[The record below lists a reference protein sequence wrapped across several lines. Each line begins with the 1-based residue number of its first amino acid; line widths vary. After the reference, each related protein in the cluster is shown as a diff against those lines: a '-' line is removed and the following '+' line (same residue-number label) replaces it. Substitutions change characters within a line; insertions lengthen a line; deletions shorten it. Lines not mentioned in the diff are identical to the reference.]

1 MNTNDFELSSVIYKI
16 NDSFK
21 LPITYIDEKHELK
34 KNIADD
40 LELINTVDS
49 SSNPIYSYGFNNDND
64 VSQIVTSQIV
74 QYYTKK

>member
-34 KNIADD
+34 KNMSGKGHIKYMIKAYKRMEDYFRAMG
-40 LELINTVDS
+40 INPED
-49 SSNPIYSYGFNNDND
+49 P
-64 VSQIVTSQIV
+64 
-74 QYYTKK
+74 QYN

>member
-34 KNIADD
+34 KI
-40 LELINTVDS
+40 
-49 SSNPIYSYGFNNDND
+49 
-64 VSQIVTSQIV
+64 
-74 QYYTKK
+74 